1 MNASWRKGLLGRG
14 NSKCKNQE
22 VFAFRGRSQWGWSPG
37 TEKEED
43 VRKEGV
49 GMWGVRAW
57 SVSKAMVMIL
67 VLMNEKYWRALNKSD
82 MTWIWVKESQILLYA
97 A

>member
-14 NSKCKNQE
+14 NSKCQNQE

-49 GMWGVRAW
+49 GW
-57 SVSKAMVMIL
+57 
-67 VLMNEKYWRALNKSD
+67 E
-82 MTWIWVKESQILLYA
+82 ESEPGASQESW
-97 A
+97 